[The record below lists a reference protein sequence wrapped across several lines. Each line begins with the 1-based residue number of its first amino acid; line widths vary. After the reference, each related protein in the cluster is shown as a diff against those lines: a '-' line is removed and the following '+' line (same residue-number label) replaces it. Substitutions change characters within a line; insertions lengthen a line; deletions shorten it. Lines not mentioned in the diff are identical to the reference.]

1 MELIYFFRIIFRRKW
16 IILAVGLT
24 GIVTAFLLTMNK
36 KPLFKSV
43 AQMSTGFTI
52 SEEIKLS
59 DDIFNIPQIDVKFN
73 NVIENINSPK
83 VLNLLSYKLLLH
95 DIGNE
100 SAFIK
105 PDKSKWEKKELL
117 RGINTDS
124 VRKLL
129 TEKYS
134 SMQMLRSGVKAE
146 KQLQELLKEYGYD
159 LDNMRKFL
167 NVSRYQRTDYINI
180 MYHSVNPELS
190 AFVVN
195 SLITEFHRYYEA
207 FRRERS
213 LESMVALDSVV
224 VKRKAEL
231 DAKISAKSK
240 YLDDSVVSTM
250 DPNLVGANKLSQISM
265 YETSLAEE
273 ISRVQS
279 LTYQLEQIDLQ
290 LKSLGETP
298 VTSNNNN
305 PDNQEY
311 FRLRKEYNDLYD
323 KYIKGGATDQD
334 MKLRLDE
341 LQRKLRVSAP
351 TGSVTTDNSGY
362 NNSQRNSLMQ
372 TRIDLEGRL
381 RSANSKITFYRGK
394 LAEAGSII
402 SSASP
407 DKSGRLVQLDKEI
420 EVAMLE
426 YSSAKERLTLASSI
440 NETGVSNFKQTL
452 YGQPAIKPEPSKRL
466 IIMALAGFS
475 GMVIAALVFVFMA
488 YIDQS
493 IKTPQ
498 QFQRQTGLPLLGT
511 INMVN
516 LKATKIREQVTQVE
530 ENSDHHRH
538 NTFRELLRKLR
549 FEIES
554 SGKRVILFTSTE
566 PQQGKTT
573 LIQALAF
580 SLSLSKKKVLI
591 LDTNFCNNDLTVYND
606 AKPTLEKY
614 SADGQVVEVTDINEL
629 ITNTGVEN
637 VDIIG
642 CQGGDYTP
650 TEILPKDHL
659 LNHLQT
665 FLQQYDFI
673 LLEGAPLNG
682 FTDTKELSQYADGI
696 LAIFSAT
703 AEIKPA
709 DKDSIRYFK
718 TVKSKFLGAV
728 LNKVDNK
735 DINL

>member
-1 MELIYFFRIIFRRKW
+1 MELIYFFRIIFKRKW
-16 IILAVGLT
+16 IILAAGLA
-24 GIVTAFLLTMNK
+24 GVVAAFLLTMNK
-36 KPLFKSV
+36 KPLFKSQ

-95 DIGNE
+95 DFGNE
-100 SAFIK
+100 SAFII
-105 PDKSKWEKKELL
+105 PDKSKWEKNELL
-117 RGINTDS
+117 KGVNTDT

-129 TEKYS
+129 NEKYS
-134 SMQMLRSGVKAE
+134 SMQMLRSGVKGE
-146 KQLQELLKEYGYD
+146 KQLQELLKAYGYD

-167 NVSRYQRTDYINI
+167 HVSRFQRTDYINI
-180 MYHSVNPELS
+180 LYHSVNPELS

-195 SLITEFHRYYEA
+195 NLITEFHRYYEA

-213 LESMVALDSVV
+213 LESMVAMDSLV

-231 DAKISAKSK
+231 DEKIRIKSQ

-265 YETSLAEE
+265 YESSLAEE

-279 LTYQLEQIDLQ
+279 LSYQMEQIDLQ

-298 VTSNNNN
+298 APVTNNA
-305 PDNQEY
+305 DNQEY

-323 KYIKGGATDQD
+323 KYIKQGATDQE
-334 MKLRLDE
+334 MKLRLDD
-341 LQRKLRVSAP
+341 LQRRLRVSAP
-351 TGSVTTDNSGY
+351 TGGVTTDNSGY
-362 NNSQRNSLMQ
+362 TNSQRNSLMQ
-372 TRIDLEGRL
+372 TKIDLEGRL

-394 LAEAGSII
+394 LAEAGSFI
-402 SSASP
+402 SAASP

-426 YSSAKERLTLASSI
+426 YTSAKERLTLASSI
-440 NETGVSNFKQTL
+440 NETGVSNFKQTV
-452 YGQPAIKPEPSKRL
+452 YGQPALKAEPSKRL

-475 GMVIAALVFVFMA
+475 GIVISALVFIFLA

-498 QFQRQTGLPLLGT
+498 QFQRLTGLPLLGT
-511 INMVN
+511 INIVN
-516 LKATKIREQVTQVE
+516 LKATRIKEQVTQVE
-530 ENSDHHRH
+530 ENSDKNRH

-549 FEIES
+549 YEIES

-580 SLSLSKKKVLI
+580 SLSLSKKKVLL

-614 SADGQVVEVTDINEL
+614 SAEGHDVKAAEIKDL

-673 LLEGAPLNG
+673 LMEGAPLNG

-709 DKDSIRYFK
+709 DKDSIKYFK

-728 LNKVDNK
+728 LNKVENS

>member
-1 MELIYFFRIIFRRKW
+1 MELIYFFRIIFKRKW
-16 IILAVGLT
+16 IILAAGLT
-24 GIVTAFLLTMNK
+24 GIVAAFLLTMNK
-36 KPLFKSV
+36 KPLFKSQ

-95 DIGNE
+95 DFGNE
-100 SAFIK
+100 SAFIV
-105 PDKSKWEKKELL
+105 PDKSKWEKNELL
-117 RGINTDS
+117 KGVNTDS
-124 VRKLL
+124 VRKILN
-129 TEKYS
+129 EKYS
-134 SMQMLRSGVKAE
+134 SMQMLRSGIKAE

-167 NVSRYQRTDYINI
+167 HVSRFQRTDYINI
-180 MYHSVNPELS
+180 LYHSVNPELS

-195 SLITEFHRYYEA
+195 NLITEFHRYYEA

-213 LESMVALDSVV
+213 LESMVAMDSLV

-231 DAKISAKSK
+231 DEKIRIKSQ

-265 YETSLAEE
+265 YESALAEE
-273 ISRVQS
+273 ISRVQNLS
-279 LTYQLEQIDLQ
+279 YQMEQIDLQ
-290 LKSLGETP
+290 LKALGETP
-298 VTSNNNN
+298 APVTNNA
-305 PDNQEY
+305 DNQEY

-323 KYIKGGATDQD
+323 KYIKQGATDQD
-334 MKLRLDE
+334 MKLRLDD
-341 LQRKLRVSAP
+341 LQRRLRVSAP
-351 TGSVTTDNSGY
+351 TGGITQDNSGY

-394 LAEAGSII
+394 LATAGSII
-402 SSASP
+402 SAASP

-426 YSSAKERLTLASSI
+426 YTSAKERLTMASSI

-452 YGQPAIKPEPSKRL
+452 YGQPALKPEPSKRL

-475 GMVIAALVFVFMA
+475 GIVISALVFIFLA

-498 QFQRQTGLPLLGT
+498 QFQRLTGLPLLGT
-511 INMVN
+511 INIVN
-516 LKATKIREQVTQVE
+516 LKATRIKEQVTQVE
-530 ENSDHHRH
+530 ENSDNNRH

-549 FEIES
+549 YEIES

-580 SLSLSKKKVLI
+580 SLSLSKKKVLL

-614 SADGQVVEVTDINEL
+614 SAEGHDVKAAEIKDL

-673 LLEGAPLNG
+673 LMEGAPLNG

-709 DKDSIRYFK
+709 DKDSIKYFK

-728 LNKVDNK
+728 LNKVENS

>member
-16 IILAVGLT
+16 IILGAGLA
-24 GIVTAFLLTMNK
+24 GVLTAFLLTMNK
-36 KPLFKSV
+36 KPLFKSL

-95 DIGNE
+95 DVGNE
-100 SAFIK
+100 NPFIK
-105 PDKSKWEKKELL
+105 PDKSKWEKNELL
-117 RGINTDS
+117 RGLNNDS
-124 VRKLL
+124 VRRLL
-129 TEKYS
+129 NEKYA
-134 SMQMLRSGVKAE
+134 SMQLLRSNVKAE
-146 KQLQELLKEYGYD
+146 KQLLELMKEYGYD
-159 LDNMRKFL
+159 LDNIRKYLYVARF
-167 NVSRYQRTDYINI
+167 QRTDYINI
-180 MYHSVNPELS
+180 VFRSESPDLS

-195 SLITEFHRYYEA
+195 NLIIEFQRYYDA

-213 LESMVALDSVV
+213 VESMVALDSVV
-224 VKRKAEL
+224 KKRKAEL
-231 DAKISAKSK
+231 DEKINAKSR
-240 YLDDSVVSTM
+240 YLDDSVVTTI

-265 YETSLAEE
+265 YESALAEE

-290 LKSLGETP
+290 LKALGEAP
-298 VTSNNNN
+298 VSNNSNS
-305 PDNQEY
+305 DNQEY

-323 KYIKGGATDQD
+323 KYVKNGASDPD
-334 MKLRLDE
+334 MKARLDE
-341 LQRKLRVSAP
+341 LQRKMRLAAP
-351 TGSVTTDNSGY
+351 SGNINTDNSSLS
-362 NNSQRNSLMQ
+362 NAQRNSLQQ

-381 RSANSKITFYRGK
+381 RSANSKISFYRSK
-394 LAEAGSII
+394 LAEAGSFI
-402 SSASP
+402 STASP
-407 DKSGRLVQLDKEI
+407 EKSGRLEQLDKEI

-426 YSSAKERLTLASSI
+426 YSNAKERLTLASNI
-440 NETGVSNFKQTL
+440 NETGVYNFKQTL
-452 YGQPAIKPEPSKRL
+452 YGQPALKPEPSKRL
-466 IIMALAGFS
+466 IVMALAGFS
-475 GMVIAALVFVFMA
+475 GVVITALVFIFLA

-493 IKTPQ
+493 IKTPL
-498 QFQRQTGLPLLGT
+498 QFQRLTGLPLLGT

-516 LKATKIREQVTQVE
+516 LKAANLKEQVTQVE
-530 ENSDHHRH
+530 GSDAHR
-538 NTFRELLRKLR
+538 NNAFRELLRKLR

-554 SGKRVILFTSTE
+554 SGKRIILFTSTE

-573 LIQALAF
+573 LMQALAF
-580 SLSLSKKKVLI
+580 SLSLSKKRVL
-591 LDTNFCNNDLTVYND
+591 LVDTNFCNNDLTVYND
-606 AKPTLEKY
+606 AKPTLENY
-614 SADGQVVEVTDINEL
+614 SAQGLKLDAAEVKDM

-642 CQGGDYTP
+642 CKGGDYTP

-659 LNHLQT
+659 LNHLQE

-709 DKDSIRYFK
+709 DKESIKYFR

>member
-1 MELIYFFRIIFRRKW
+1 MELIYFFRIIFKRKW
-16 IILAVGLT
+16 IILAAGLA
-24 GIVTAFLLTMNK
+24 GVVAAFLLTMNK
-36 KPLFKSV
+36 KPLFKSQ

-95 DIGNE
+95 DFGNE
-100 SAFIK
+100 SAFIV
-105 PDKSKWEKKELL
+105 PDKSKWEKNELL
-117 RGINTDS
+117 KGVNTDS
-124 VRKLL
+124 VRKILN
-129 TEKYS
+129 EKYS
-134 SMQMLRSGVKAE
+134 SMQMLRSGIKAE

-167 NVSRYQRTDYINI
+167 HVSRFQRTDYINI
-180 MYHSVNPELS
+180 LYHSVNPELS

-195 SLITEFHRYYEA
+195 NLITEFHRYYEA

-213 LESMVALDSVV
+213 LESMVAMDSLV

-231 DAKISAKSK
+231 DEKIRAKSQ

-265 YETSLAEE
+265 YESSLAEE
-273 ISRVQS
+273 ISRVQNLS
-279 LTYQLEQIDLQ
+279 YQMEQIDLQ
-290 LKSLGETP
+290 LKSLGEAPAP
-298 VTSNNNN
+298 VTNNA
-305 PDNQEY
+305 DNQEY

-323 KYIKGGATDQD
+323 KYIKQGATDQE
-334 MKLRLDE
+334 MKLRLDD
-341 LQRKLRVSAP
+341 LQRRLKLSAP
-351 TGSVTTDNSGY
+351 TGGITTDNSGY

-372 TRIDLEGRL
+372 TKIDLEGRL

-394 LAEAGSII
+394 LAEAGSFI
-402 SSASP
+402 SAASP

-426 YSSAKERLTLASSI
+426 YTSAKERLTLASSI

-452 YGQPAIKPEPSKRL
+452 YGQPALKAEPSKRL

-475 GMVIAALVFVFMA
+475 GIVISALVFIFLA

-498 QFQRQTGLPLLGT
+498 QFQRLTGLPLIGT
-511 INMVN
+511 INVVN
-516 LKATKIREQVTQVE
+516 LKATRIKEQVTQVE
-530 ENSDHHRH
+530 ENSDNNRH

-549 FEIES
+549 YEIES

-580 SLSLSKKKVLI
+580 SLSLSKKKVLL

-614 SADGQVVEVTDINEL
+614 SAEGHDVKATEITDL

-659 LNHLQT
+659 LNHLKT

-673 LLEGAPLNG
+673 LMEGAPLNG

-709 DKDSIRYFK
+709 DKDSIKYFK

-728 LNKVDNK
+728 LNKVDNN

>member
-16 IILAVGLT
+16 IILATGLA
-24 GIVTAFLLTMNK
+24 GIIAAFILTMNK
-36 KPLFKSV
+36 KPMFKSQ
-43 AQMSTGFTI
+43 AQMSTGFTV

-59 DDIFNIPQIDVKFN
+59 DDIFNVPQIDVKFN

-95 DIGNE
+95 DIG
-100 SAFIK
+100 SDAAFIK
-105 PDKSKWEKKELL
+105 PDKSKWGKNKLLSDINNDSVKALLNQKYASMQLL
-117 RGINTDS
+117 RSNI
-124 VRKLL
+124 KP
-129 TEKYS
+129 
-134 SMQMLRSGVKAE
+134 E
-146 KQLQELLKEYGYD
+146 KQLLELMKEYGYD
-159 LDNMRKFL
+159 IDNIRKYLYVARF
-167 NVSRYQRTDYINI
+167 QRTDYINI
-180 MYHSVNPELS
+180 VYRSENPDLS
-190 AFVVN
+190 AFLVN
-195 SLITEFHRYYEA
+195 SLITEFHRYYDA

-213 LESMVALDSVV
+213 LESMIALDSVAK
-224 VKRKAEL
+224 KRKADL
-231 DAKISAKSK
+231 DEKINAKSRF
-240 YLDDSVVSTM
+240 LDDSVASTI
-250 DPNLVGANKLSQISM
+250 DPNLLGANKLSQISM

-290 LKSLGETP
+290 LKTMGETP
-298 VTSNNNN
+298 VTTSVNA
-305 PDNQEY
+305 DNQEY

-323 KYIKGGATDQD
+323 KYIKQGANDPD

-341 LQRKLRVSAP
+341 LQRRMRNAAP
-351 TGSVTTDNSGY
+351 SGTINTDNSSQ
-362 NNSQRNSLMQ
+362 NNAQKNSLLQ

-381 RSANSKITFYRGK
+381 RSANSKISFYRSK
-394 LAEAGSII
+394 LAAAGSFI

-407 DKSGRLVQLDKEI
+407 EKSGRIEQLDKEI

-426 YSSAKERLTLASSI
+426 YSSAKERLTLASNI

-452 YGQPAIKPEPSKRL
+452 YGQPALKPEPSKRL

-475 GMVIAALVFVFMA
+475 GVIITALIFIFLA

-493 IKTPQ
+493 IKTPL
-498 QFQRQTGLPLLGT
+498 QFQRLTGLPLLGT
-511 INMVN
+511 INQVN
-516 LKATKIREQVTQVE
+516 LKSTKLKDQVTLVE
-530 ENSDHHRH
+530 DGDAHRT

-549 FEIES
+549 YEIES
-554 SGKRVILFTSTE
+554 SGKRIILFTSTE

-580 SLSLSKKKVLI
+580 SLSLSKKKVL
-591 LDTNFCNNDLTVYND
+591 LVDTNFCNNDLTVYND
-606 AKPTLEKY
+606 AKPTLENY
-614 SADGQVVEVTDINEL
+614 SADGLKLESEEVL
-629 ITNTGVEN
+629 AMITNTGVPN

-642 CQGGDYTP
+642 CKGGDYTP
-650 TEILPKDHL
+650 AEILPKDHL
-659 LNHLQT
+659 LNHLQE
-665 FLQQYDFI
+665 FLRHYDFI

-696 LAIFSAT
+696 LAIFSAS

-709 DKDSIRYFK
+709 DKESIKYFRN
-718 TVKSKFLGAV
+718 VKSKFLGAV